1 MKLQFNAHLRFWLVV
16 VLLLATAGFLRS
28 RSGAE
33 NLPPHQELASF
44 PLQIGDW
51 NGREILI
58 SDDIRKI
65 LGDGDFMQ
73 RSYFRSSR
81 EPGVDLFIGY
91 FPTQRTGSTIHSP
104 KNCLPGAGWVPV
116 ESRNVPLRWPDGK
129 TKMVNRYVIQR
140 GLNRQLVFY
149 WYQSHDRVVA
159 SEYWAKFYMMAD
171 AIRMNRTDGALVRF
185 ITPLAPGES
194 ADAGQNRILG
204 FTQEV
209 LPLLRTFIP
218 S

>member
-1 MKLQFNAHLRFWLVV
+1 MSSHSSAHLRFWVV
-16 VLLLATAGFLRS
+16 VLLLLATAGFLRS

-33 NLPPHQELASF
+33 NLPPRQELASF

-51 NGREILI
+51 KGREILI
-58 SDDIRKI
+58 ADDIRKI

-73 RSYFRSSR
+73 RSYYRSSS
-81 EPGVDLFIGY
+81 EPAIDLFIGY
-91 FPTQRTGSTIHSP
+91 FPTQRTGSSIHSP

-116 ESRNVPLRWPDGK
+116 ESRNVALLWPDGK
-129 TKMVNRYVIQR
+129 TGLVNRYVIQK
-140 GLNRQLVFY
+140 GLNRQLVLY

-159 SEYWAKFYMMAD
+159 SEYWAKFYMIVD
-171 AIRMNRTDGALVRF
+171 AIQLNRTDGALVRF

-194 ADAGQNRILG
+194 ADEGQKRILAC
-204 FTQEV
+204 TQQV
-209 LPLLRTFIP
+209 LPLLRPFIP